1 MAVMAAHSP
10 PAVGPLLRGWRRR
23 RNMSQMEVALTAAVS
38 SRHLSFI
45 ETGRSRPSREMVLHL
60 AERLDVPLGERN
72 ILLLAAGYAPEY
84 RERGLD
90 DAEMA
95 AVRDALGRFLDAHEP
110 YPALV
115 ADRRCD
121 IVMTNGALGVLLDGV
136 APKLL
141 QPPANAMRIA
151 LHPDGM
157 APRILN
163 LPEWSGHLLQ
173 VLRRRAEAEGAPE
186 LTALHDELA
195 ALPGVELAPPTTGAA
210 AGVVVP
216 LRLRSA
222 DGGGELTFLSTTS
235 RFGTAL
241 DVTLAGLWIEA
252 FYPAADATAEALRVA
267 G

>member
-1 MAVMAAHSP
+1 MAVSSP
-10 PAVGPLLRGWRRR
+10 PAVGPLLRSWRRR
-23 RNMSQMEVALTAAVS
+23 RNLSQMEVALTAAVS

-45 ETGRSRPSREMVLHL
+45 ETGRARPSREMVLHL

-72 ILLLAAGYAPEY
+72 ALLLAAGYAPEY
-84 RERGLD
+84 RERSLD

-95 AVRDALGRFLDAHEP
+95 AVRDVLGRFLTAHEP

-121 IVMTNGALGVLLDGV
+121 IVMTNGALGVLLEGV
-136 APKLL
+136 APELL

-163 LPEWSGHLLQ
+163 LPELSGHVLHN
-173 VLRRRAEAEGAPE
+173 LRRRAEAEGDRDLE
-186 LTALHDELA
+186 ALHDELA
-195 ALPGVELAPPTTGAA
+195 ALPGVDPSPPAA
-210 AGVVVP
+210 GPGAGVVAP
-216 LRLRSA
+216 LRLRAA
-222 DGGGELTFLSTTS
+222 DGGELVFISTTS

-252 FYPAADATAEALRVA
+252 FYPADEATAEALRA
-267 G
+267 AA

>member
-1 MAVMAAHSP
+1 
-10 PAVGPLLRGWRRR
+10 
-23 RNMSQMEVALTAAVS
+23 
-38 SRHLSFI
+38 
-45 ETGRSRPSREMVLHL
+45 MVLHL

-72 ILLLAAGYAPEY
+72 ALLLAAGFAPEY

-136 APKLL
+136 SPGLL

-163 LPEWSGHLLQ
+163 LPEWSGHLLH
-173 VLRRRAEAEGAPE
+173 VLRRRAEAEGDPE
-186 LTALHDELA
+186 LEALHDELA
-195 ALPGVELAPPTTGAA
+195 GLPGIHPGPAGRRGGGGRRRAAAPPGAGRRRA
-210 AGVVVP
+210 HVPVDDVP
-216 LRLRSA
+216 LRHGARRDPRGPLDRGVLPGGRRDRRGPPGRGPASRNRGGRRSP
-222 DGGGELTFLSTTS
+222 
-235 RFGTAL
+235 R
-241 DVTLAGLWIEA
+241 
-252 FYPAADATAEALRVA
+252 
-267 G
+267 

>member
-1 MAVMAAHSP
+1 MAVMAASSP
-10 PAVGPLLRGWRRR
+10 RAVGPLLRGWRRR
-23 RNMSQMEVALTAAVS
+23 RNLSQMEVAHTAAVS

-45 ETGRSRPSREMVLHL
+45 ETGRARPSREMVLHL

-72 ILLLAAGYAPEY
+72 ALLLAAGFAPEY

-136 APKLL
+136 SPGLL
-141 QPPANAMRIA
+141 RPPANAMRIA

-163 LPEWSGHLLQ
+163 LPEWSGHLLH
-173 VLRRRAEAEGAPE
+173 VLRRRAEAEGDPE
-186 LTALHDELA
+186 LEALHDELA
-195 ALPGVELAPPTTGAA
+195 GLPGIHPAPPAGGAA

-216 LRLRSA
+216 LRLRA
-222 DGGGELTFLSTTS
+222 PDGGALTFLSTTS

-252 FYPAADATAEALRVA
+252 FYPADDATAAALRD
-267 G
+267 

>member
-1 MAVMAAHSP
+1 MAVMAAPSP

-23 RNMSQMEVALTAAVS
+23 RNLSQMEVALTAAVS
-38 SRHLSFI
+38 TRHLSFI

-60 AERLDVPLGERN
+60 ADRLDVPLGERN
-72 ILLLAAGYAPEY
+72 ALLLAAGYAPEY

-90 DAEMA
+90 EPEMA
-95 AVRDALGRFLDAHEP
+95 AVRDALGRFLQAHEP

-121 IVMTNGALGVLLDGV
+121 IVMTNGALGLLLEGV
-136 APKLL
+136 APHLL

-163 LPEWSGHLLQ
+163 LPEWSGHLLH
-173 VLRRRAEAEGAPE
+173 VLARRAEAEGDPD
-186 LTALHDELA
+186 LQALHDELR
-195 ALPGVELAPPTTGAA
+195 ALPGIDPAPPASGPGT
-210 AGVVVP
+210 GVVVP
-216 LRLRSA
+216 LRLRAA
-222 DGGGELTFLSTTS
+222 DGGELAFLSTTS

-252 FYPAADATAEALRVA
+252 FYPADDATAEALRVA
-267 G
+267 P

>member
-1 MAVMAAHSP
+1 VGTMAAPSP

-23 RNMSQMEVALTAAVS
+23 RNLSQMEVALTAAVS

-60 AERLDVPLGERN
+60 ADRLDVPLGERN
-72 ILLLAAGYAPEY
+72 ALLLAAGYAPEY

-95 AVRDALGRFLDAHEP
+95 AVRDALGRFLAAHEP

-121 IVMTNGALGVLLDGV
+121 IVMTNGALGVLLEGV
-136 APKLL
+136 ASELL
-141 QPPANAMRIA
+141 QPAANAMRIA
-151 LHPDGM
+151 LHPRGM

-163 LPEWSGHLLQ
+163 LPEWSGHLLH
-173 VLRRRAEAEGAPE
+173 VLARRAEAEGDPD
-186 LTALHDELA
+186 LRALHDELA
-195 ALPGVELAPPTTGAA
+195 ALPGIDPMPPSPA

-216 LRLRSA
+216 LRLRA
-222 DGGGELTFLSTTS
+222 GDGGELTFLSTTS

-252 FYPAADATAEALRVA
+252 FYPADDATAEALRVTA
-267 G
+267 